1 MSGALRPT
9 IAIDGPAGAG
19 KSTVSRRVA
28 QALGLRYV
36 DTGAMYR
43 VVGVLADDAGIALD
57 DAPALATLC
66 DTLSLEFVEA
76 ADGVHVMA
84 NDRDLTRAIR
94 TAAAGQLASK
104 VSTQPVVRERLVALQ
119 RRLGEGGGV
128 VMEGRDIGTVVL
140 PHATVKIFLVASAAE
155 RARRRWA
162 ELRARGED
170 ADQAQIQRE
179 IEERDVRDSTRA
191 HSPLVPAPDALRI
204 DTTSEGIDA
213 VVARVRNLVAGQG
226 NP

>member
-1 MSGALRPT
+1 MRPT

-43 VVGVLADDAGIALD
+43 VVGVLADETGVDLADTA
-57 DAPALATLC
+57 ALAALC
-66 DTLSLEFVEA
+66 DTLSLQFDERP
-76 ADGVHVMA
+76 DGVHVLA
-84 NDRDLTRAIR
+84 NGRDLTRAIR
-94 TAAAGQLASK
+94 SAAAGQLASK

-119 RRLGEGGGV
+119 RRMGEGGGV

-140 PHATVKIFLVASAAE
+140 PDATVKIFLVASATE
-155 RARRRWA
+155 RARRRWS
-162 ELRARGED
+162 ELTARGET
-170 ADQAQIQRE
+170 ADLAQIERE
-179 IEERDVRDSTRA
+179 IEERDARDRGRA
-191 HSPLVPAPDALRI
+191 HSPLVAAADALVV
-204 DTTSEGIDA
+204 DTTSEGVEE
-213 VVARVRNLVAGQG
+213 VVARVRNLVAQKG

>member
-1 MSGALRPT
+1 MKPT

-19 KSTVSRRVA
+19 KSTVSRRLA
-28 QALGLRYV
+28 AALGLRYV

-43 VVGVLADDAGIALD
+43 VVGVLADEAGVDLADAA
-57 DAPALATLC
+57 ALATLC
-66 DTLSLEFVEA
+66 DTLSLLFDEQP
-76 ADGVHVMA
+76 DGVHVLA
-84 NDRDLTRAIR
+84 NGRDLTRAIR

-119 RRLGEGGGV
+119 RRLGAGGGV

-140 PHATVKIFLVASAAE
+140 PDATVKIFLVASTGE

-162 ELRARGED
+162 ELTARGES
-170 ADQAQIQRE
+170 ADLAQIERE
-179 IEERDVRDSTRA
+179 IEERDVRDRTRA
-191 HSPLVPAPDALRI
+191 HSPLVPAADALLV
-204 DTTSEGIDA
+204 DTTSESVEE

-226 NP
+226 NS

>member
-1 MSGALRPT
+1 MKPT

-19 KSTVSRRVA
+19 KSTVSRRLA

-43 VVGVLADDAGIALD
+43 VVGVLADEAGVELD
-57 DAPALATLC
+57 DAPALAALC
-66 DTLSLEFVEA
+66 DALRLEFAER
-76 ADGVHVMA
+76 ADGVRVLA
-84 NDRDLTRAIR
+84 NGRDLTGAIR
-94 TAAAGQLASK
+94 SAEAGQWASR
-104 VSTQPVVRERLVALQ
+104 VSTHPAVRERLVALQ
-119 RRLGEGGGV
+119 RRMGEGGGV

-162 ELRARGED
+162 ELAARGD
-170 ADQAQIQRE
+170 PADLGHIQRE
-179 IEERDVRDSTRA
+179 IEERDARDRGRA
-191 HSPLVPAPDALRI
+191 HSPLVPAADALLV
-204 DTTSEGIDA
+204 DTTSESVDE
-213 VVARVRNLVAGQG
+213 VVARVRKLVAAQG